1 MKPLSKQRLM
11 MMSCVLETTRLQLRP
26 CQLEDIQLVHT
37 LWTSDRIRFFLFDNR
52 VISSDEAQS
61 FVEDSLANFE
71 QHGYGLWLVFMRD
84 IDHLVGVA
92 GFLPSEE
99 GTPSLIYGVH
109 PDRWGNGYATEAA
122 SAVLSYAL
130 ENLALPK
137 VRADVD
143 EPNIASVR
151 VLEKLGMRRTG
162 RAVVNEHPLL
172 YFEKL
177 RSALCC

>member
-1 MKPLSKQRLM
+1 MT
-11 MMSCVLETTRLQLRP
+11 CVVETTRLQLRP
-26 CQLEDIQLVHT
+26 CQIEDVQLVHA
-37 LWTSDRIRFFLFDNR
+37 LWTNDRIRFFLFDNR

-71 QHGYGLWLVFMRD
+71 QHGYGLWLLFMRD
-84 IDHLVGVA
+84 IDHLVGFA

-109 PDRWGNGYATEAA
+109 PDRWGYGYATEAA
-122 SAVLSYAL
+122 SSVLSYVL
-130 ENLALPK
+130 EKLALPK

-151 VLEKLGMRRTG
+151 VLEKLGMRQTG
-162 RAVVNEHPLL
+162 RAVVNGHPLL

-177 RSALCC
+177 RSEG

>member
-1 MKPLSKQRLM
+1 

-26 CQLEDIQLVHT
+26 CQIEDIQLVHT
-37 LWTSDRIRFFLFDNR
+37 LWTNDRIRYFLFDNR
-52 VISSDEAQS
+52 VISSDEARS
-61 FVEDSLANFE
+61 HIEDSLANFE
-71 QHGYGLWLVFMRD
+71 QYGYGLWLIFVRD
-84 IDHLVGVA
+84 IDRLVGFA

-109 PDRWGNGYATEAA
+109 PDRWGQGYATEAA

-130 ENLALPK
+130 EKLALPK

-143 EPNIASVR
+143 EPNIVSVR
-151 VLEKLGMRRTG
+151 VLEKLGMRRIG
-162 RAVVNEHPLL
+162 REVVNGHPLL

-177 RSALCC
+177 RSQDMT

>member
-1 MKPLSKQRLM
+1 
-11 MMSCVLETTRLQLRP
+11 MSCVLQTTRLQLRL
-26 CQLEDIQLVHT
+26 CQIEDIQLIHK
-37 LWTSDRIRFFLFDNR
+37 LWTSDRIRYFLFDNR
-52 VISSDEAQS
+52 IISSDEAQA

-84 IDHLVGVA
+84 LDYLVGFA

-99 GTPSLIYGVH
+99 WTPSLIYGVH
-109 PDRWGNGYATEAA
+109 PDRWGYGYATEAA

-130 ENLALPK
+130 DKLALPK

-151 VLEKLGMRRTG
+151 VLEKLGMRQTG
-162 RAVVNEHPLL
+162 REVVNEHPLL

-177 RSALCC
+177 RSP

>member
-1 MKPLSKQRLM
+1 MIVDEAALKQRLM
-11 MMSCVLETTRLQLRP
+11 NCVLETTRLQLRP
-26 CQLEDIQLVHT
+26 CQIEDIQLVHT
-37 LWTSDRIRFFLFDNR
+37 LWTNDRIRFFLFDNR
-52 VISSDEAQS
+52 VISSDEAHS

-71 QHGYGLWLVFMRD
+71 QYGYGLWLVFERN
-84 IDHLVGVA
+84 IDRLIGFA
-92 GFLPSEE
+92 GFLRSED

-109 PDRWGNGYATEAA
+109 PDRWGYGYATEAA
-122 SAVLSYAL
+122 STVLSYAL

-151 VLEKLGMRRTG
+151 VLEKLGMRQTG
-162 RAVVNEHPLL
+162 RAVVNGHPLL

-177 RSALCC
+177 RQDNR

>member
-1 MKPLSKQRLM
+1 
-11 MMSCVLETTRLQLRP
+11 MMSCLLKTTRLQLRP
-26 CQLEDIQLVHT
+26 CQIEDIQLVHT
-37 LWTSDRIRFFLFDNR
+37 LWTNDGIRYFLFDNR

-71 QHGYGLWLVFMRD
+71 QHGYGIWLVFVRD
-84 IDHLVGVA
+84 IDCLIGFA
-92 GFLPSEE
+92 GFLSSEE

-109 PDRWGNGYATEAA
+109 PDHWGCGYATEAA
-122 SAVLSYAL
+122 SAVLNYAL

-151 VLEKLGMRRTG
+151 VLEKLGMMQTG
-162 RAVVNEHPLL
+162 REVVNGHPLV
-172 YFEKL
+172 YFQKL
-177 RSALCC
+177 RSQD

>member
-1 MKPLSKQRLM
+1 MT
-11 MMSCVLETTRLQLRP
+11 CVLETSRLQLRP
-26 CQLEDIQLVHT
+26 CQSEDIQLIHT
-37 LWTSDRIRFFLFDNR
+37 LWTNDRIRFFLFDNR
-52 VISSDEAQS
+52 VISSDEAKS

-71 QHGYGLWLVFMRD
+71 QHGYGLWLVFIRD
-84 IDHLVGVA
+84 MEHLVGFA
-92 GFLPSEE
+92 GFLSSEE

-109 PDRWGNGYATEAA
+109 PDWWGYGYATEAA

-130 ENLALPK
+130 EKLALPK

-151 VLEKLGMRRTG
+151 VLEKVGMRRTG
-162 RAVVNEHPLL
+162 RAVVNGHPLL
-172 YFEKL
+172 YFEKS